1 LDRRV
6 GSVEELRREVVA
18 WEEERNER
26 QVDVKWRFTTADA
39 RIKPRRLY
47 PVLQWPR
54 TVAW

>member
-18 WEEERNER
+18 LEEERNER

-39 RIKPRRLY
+39 RLY